1 MTIKEA
7 FEKLVDTTAAAM
19 KNPFFVMRKLHS
31 AFVDIADNIEGG
43 GGGSTVE
50 VEAIQ
55 TTGTKIA
62 TISVDDV
69 DTDLYAPTPTPAS
82 EDYSTTERVV
92 GKWIDG
98 TTDVYEKVFTLD
110 SFTIPASGVDY
121 WNLMTGVSELISFF
135 GTFDVS
141 YGQKIAMNATIFD
154 DTNTTD
160 SIKSYVAVY
169 PNSNDTLAVKFG
181 QKGSAS
187 SMTITNL
194 HAVVRYTKTSS

>member
-69 DTDLYAPTPTPAS
+69 DTDLYAPS
-82 EDYSTTERVV
+82 QLHEYSTTEKVV

-98 TTDVYEKVFTLD
+98 KDIYEKVVTIASLPSTPFTWAAYAHNISNLD
-110 SFTIPASGVDY
+110 TIIDFDILYTIV
-121 WNLMTGVSELISFF
+121 IS
-135 GTFDVS
+135 TF
-141 YGQKIAMNATIFD
+141 
-154 DTNTTD
+154 
-160 SIKSYVAVY
+160 SI
-169 PNSNDTLAVKFG
+169 
-181 QKGSAS
+181 
-187 SMTITNL
+187 
-194 HAVVRYTKTSS
+194 